1 MKRDALE
8 ALFARA
14 AQGRCFLFTA
24 AGGLL
29 LGAMLTLAGR
39 LYRRGRLWGM
49 AADGLTV
56 LLFALLALGSAFL
69 SGDGLRLYALL
80 GLLLGAALWRSGIQ
94 PVLDSLGRALQKLF
108 RRRQE

>member
-1 MKRDALE
+1 MKRSALE

-14 AQGRCFLFTA
+14 AQGRIFLLLL

-29 LGAMLTLAGR
+29 LGGLLTLAGMMRRRIR
-39 LYRRGRLWGM
+39 LLG
-49 AADGLTV
+49 AALDALCALVAGAMV
-56 LLFALLALGSAFL
+56 LGAMLL

-80 GLLLGAALWRSGIQ
+80 GLALGAALYMVGVQ
-94 PVLDSLGRALQKLF
+94 PAVSAAGRAAMKIF